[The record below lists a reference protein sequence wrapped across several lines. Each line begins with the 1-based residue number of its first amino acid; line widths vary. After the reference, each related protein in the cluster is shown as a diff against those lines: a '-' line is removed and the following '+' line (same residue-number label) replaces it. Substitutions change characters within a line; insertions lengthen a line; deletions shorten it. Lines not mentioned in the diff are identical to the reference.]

1 MLINRHV
8 FRRISR
14 CPLGI
19 VHLCFSIF
27 LWLYQ
32 CILRPNN
39 QNKPGPVEHHCFEG
53 KSHNFVYVTNRFK
66 LKQLS
71 QFVDLKNSTINLHF
85 SSFSSKIVPTTWL
98 PYAIFSIL
106 FKLFQTLW
114 PCHTHWVYGKDNRHS
129 FWLFRRL
136 TETWVAFITRLV
148 ILLGSIF
155 PPHLF
160 QPYTTEL

>member
-85 SSFSSKIVPTTWL
+85 SSFSSEIMPTNYSKHCDPVTHTGYMGKIIATV
-98 PYAIFSIL
+98 SDSS
-106 FKLFQTLW
+106 
-114 PCHTHWVYGKDNRHS
+114 V
-129 FWLFRRL
+129 
-136 TETWVAFITRLV
+136 V
-148 ILLGSIF
+148 
-155 PPHLF
+155 
-160 QPYTTEL
+160 